1 MYSYNDLLGPTYVY
15 LGGKYVHAVYKQY
28 RYIRRAKMYQSTRTC
43 QKQSIFRLTPAGLTV
58 LNCPNY
64 SLHKIPQSFQNITFV
79 IFQASQN
86 VIFHCLKKVVK
97 SHGSEKCS
105 FRHPKSAK
113 SFPLVRQTLSPE
125 IGWDGEL
132 EGLESGDSR
141 PHGELL
147 LFQENQGP
155 ATSQ

>member
-1 MYSYNDLLGPTYVY
+1 
-15 LGGKYVHAVYKQY
+15 
-28 RYIRRAKMYQSTRTC
+28 MYQSTRTC

-86 VIFHCLKKVVK
+86 VIFHCLRKVVK

-113 SFPLVRQTLSPE
+113 SFPLVRQTLSPK

-147 LFQENQGP
+147 FFQENQGPATSQLGGLESRDSRPHGELLLFQENQGP